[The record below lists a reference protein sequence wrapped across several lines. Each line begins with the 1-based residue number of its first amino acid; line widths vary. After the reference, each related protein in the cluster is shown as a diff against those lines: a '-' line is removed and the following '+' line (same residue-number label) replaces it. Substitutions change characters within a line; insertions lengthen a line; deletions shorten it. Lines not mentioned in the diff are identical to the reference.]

1 LINKDLL
8 EIIILDMN
16 ITQVNMNLI
25 SYRTYYNLV

>member
-25 SYRTYYNLV
+25 SYQTYYNLV